1 MPNCIFSSLAIL
13 SLPWHGGGGGVGG
26 GMEWGVCC
34 RVANEK
40 ETILNYHVLDSNH
53 LLDCKSIY
61 VSRRNL
67 LLITEVPI

>member
-1 MPNCIFSSLAIL
+1 MPNCIFSFLAIL
-13 SLPWHGGGGGVGG
+13 SLPWHGGG
-26 GMEWGVCC
+26 GVCC

-53 LLDCKSIY
+53 LLDCRSIY

>member
-1 MPNCIFSSLAIL
+1 MPNCIFSFLAIL
-13 SLPWHGGGGGVGG
+13 SLPWHGGGGG
-26 GMEWGVCC
+26 WGVCC

-53 LLDCKSIY
+53 LLDCRSIY

>member
-1 MPNCIFSSLAIL
+1 MPNCIFSFLAIL
-13 SLPWHGGGGGVGG
+13 SFPWHGGGG
-26 GMEWGVCC
+26 GVCC

-53 LLDCKSIY
+53 LLDCRSIY

>member
-1 MPNCIFSSLAIL
+1 MAGV
-13 SLPWHGGGGGVGG
+13 GGGGGGG
-26 GMEWGVCC
+26 WGLCC

-53 LLDCKSIY
+53 LLDCRSIY

>member
-1 MPNCIFSSLAIL
+1 MPNCIFSFLAIL
-13 SLPWHGGGGGVGG
+13 SLPWHGGGGGG
-26 GMEWGVCC
+26 WGVCC

-53 LLDCKSIY
+53 LLDCRSIY

>member
-1 MPNCIFSSLAIL
+1 MPNCIFSFLAIL
-13 SLPWHGGGGGVGG
+13 SLPWHGGGGGG
-26 GMEWGVCC
+26 EWGVCC

-53 LLDCKSIY
+53 LLDCRSIY